1 MPVPGDSLP
10 LCQSS
15 GGYGFAGWEG
25 ERPDEEV
32 RPRMPQNHMDSRDS
46 ARRALP
52 RAIDFFKKSFSL
64 YFIALGV
71 EPKTLCMHVTAEPFV
86 LLLKLSHSVTQA
98 GLAIPVSPPL
108 QFSGVLEWMFA
119 HASCMLSHS

>member
-15 GGYGFAGWEG
+15 GGYGFAGWGG

-52 RAIDFFKKSFSL
+52 RAIDFFKKKL
-64 YFIALGV
+64 FIV
-71 EPKTLCMHVTAEPFV
+71 FHC
-86 LLLKLSHSVTQA
+86 A
-98 GLAIPVSPPL
+98 G
-108 QFSGVLEWMFA
+108 G
-119 HASCMLSHS
+119 